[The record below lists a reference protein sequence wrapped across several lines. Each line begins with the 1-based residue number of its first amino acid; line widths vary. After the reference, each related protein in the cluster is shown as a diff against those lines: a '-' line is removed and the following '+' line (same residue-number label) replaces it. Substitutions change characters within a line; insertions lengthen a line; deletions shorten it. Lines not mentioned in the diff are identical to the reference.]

1 MPVSGRRVIILDSGG
16 RLGNKLLN
24 FAAVYAWCL
33 ERGHVMENP
42 SFYAY
47 CRDFPRAEA
56 FARAGLTGLS
66 GMAAAWLARVESGR
80 EGWLARTAD
89 GLRQRLI
96 KRRLRGLRG
105 RVQRGGALAVVKG
118 ETIERLVELPPTVD
132 AEPSGMGGT
141 DASAVETMVMGWYV
155 RNPAGLAKY
164 RDEILRVLEPR
175 EGVRERARAFAA
187 SCGVDQARVVV
198 IAAHVRRTDYAG
210 HLGGAWHHE
219 VSAYVERMVS
229 VRDAVVRARASGGDG
244 GADDGARTN
253 VRFVVFSD
261 ESLAAAAFER
271 AGLDVVFS
279 RASALDDLYRMAELP
294 GIIGPPSTFSMWA
307 SYVGGGVINH
317 LGRDEQGHIRV
328 LSPHPVVEDV
338 DVFARRVVEIVR
350 ARRGS

>member
-1 MPVSGRRVIILDSGG
+1 MSGRRVIILDSGG

-33 ERGHVMENP
+33 ERGHVLENP

-47 CRDFPRAEA
+47 CGDFPRAEA

-66 GMAAAWLARVESGR
+66 GMAAAWLAKAGSGG

-89 GLRQRLI
+89 GLGQRLI
-96 KRRLRGLRG
+96 KRRLRALRA
-105 RVQRGGALAVVKG
+105 RVQDGGALALVKG
-118 ETIERLVELPPTVD
+118 DTIERLVELPPTVD
-132 AEPSGMGGT
+132 AEPSGLIGGGT
-141 DASAVETMVMGWYV
+141 GASDVLVMGWYV
-155 RNPAGLAKY
+155 RNPAGLTKY
-164 RDEILRVLEPR
+164 RGEILRVLQPR
-175 EGVRERARAFAA
+175 AGVRERARAFAA
-187 SCGVDQARVVV
+187 SCGVDQAGVVV
-198 IAAHVRRTDYAG
+198 IAAHIRRTDYAG

-219 VSAYVERMVS
+219 VSAYVQRMVS
-229 VRDAVVRARASGGDG
+229 VRDAVVRASSTNGG
-244 GADDGARTN
+244 GAGDDTRTN

-261 ESLAAAAFER
+261 ESLAAAEFER

-317 LGRDEQGHIRV
+317 LGRDVQGHIRV

-338 DVFARRVVEIVR
+338 DEFARRVLEVR
-350 ARRGS
+350 RERRRT